1 MMEAAGTGHP
11 RGARLLLLL
20 LLLAI
25 CSWHIETARDDNT
38 VSRALAVRALA
49 EEGRFDITPHHELTG
64 DKARTGDRYFSD
76 KAPLPTLAVAAI
88 WKLARAS
95 GLAAPMDDPVD
106 PRILFLGGFLF
117 GSLPMALILLIAI
130 EELRR
135 QRPQAPFPL
144 AVTPLLGSFL
154 YVYSGTFFNHL
165 PATLFGLLAAQAL
178 RDGRAGRAGLLA
190 GLGVACDA
198 ALLFAVGV
206 WLLQCAWRRAPFMAF
221 VFGLL
226 PGALITMANNWVVT
240 GSPLSFPSA
249 HAVNYGVMREGYGF
263 ATWQPQAFIGLT
275 VSPYRGLLVYA
286 PALLAVVLVA
296 AMRWRTLIRP
306 SAWQDPFILPAL
318 VMVLVF
324 FTHATWWSGW
334 AYGPRYLTPVPAL
347 LLVRALP
354 AIADRT
360 WLSRLTIG
368 LGLVGLVNAV
378 AAKLTTGHGL
388 PTGMLNPLRDM
399 VWKLVRERAFYGA
412 GWPVDAGFSPTM
424 GAFLFVV
431 ALVAAYFGARGL
443 LNTAR

>member
-1 MMEAAGTGHP
+1 MMEAAGTQHQ
-11 RGARLLLLL
+11 RGARLLLFL
-20 LLLAI
+20 LLLAV

-38 VSRALAVRALA
+38 VSRALAVRALV

-64 DKARTGDRYFSD
+64 DKARTGDRFFSD
-76 KAPLPTLAVAAI
+76 KAPLPTLVVAAV
-88 WKLARAS
+88 WKLARAT
-95 GLAAPMDDPVD
+95 GLAQPIDDPVD
-106 PRILFLGGFLF
+106 PRILFIGGFLF
-117 GSLPMALILLIAI
+117 GSVPMALILLIAI
-130 EELRR
+130 GELRR
-135 QRPQAPFPL
+135 QRPRAPLLL
-144 AVTPLLGSFL
+144 AVAPLLGSFL
-154 YVYSGTFFNHL
+154 FVYSGTFFNHL
-165 PATLFGLLAAQAL
+165 PATLFGLLAALAL
-178 RDGRAGRAGLLA
+178 RDGRPGRAGIVA

-198 ALLFAVGV
+198 ALLFPVGAWV
-206 WLLQCAWRRAPFMAF
+206 LQCAWRRTPLLRFA
-221 VFGLL
+221 VGLL

-240 GSPLSFPSA
+240 GSPFSFPSA

-263 ATWQPQAFIGLT
+263 GTWQPEAFLGLT

-286 PALLAVVLVA
+286 PALAAVALLAVVERRRLLRA
-296 AMRWRTLIRP
+296 ATAL
-306 SAWQDPFILPAL
+306 DPFILPAL
-318 VMVLVF
+318 IMVLVF
-324 FTHATWWSGW
+324 FTHATWWGGW

-354 AIADRT
+354 AIADRV
-360 WLSRLTIG
+360 WLTRLTIG

-388 PTGMLNPLRDM
+388 PTGMLHPLRDM

-412 GWPVDAGFSPTM
+412 GWPVEAGFSPAM